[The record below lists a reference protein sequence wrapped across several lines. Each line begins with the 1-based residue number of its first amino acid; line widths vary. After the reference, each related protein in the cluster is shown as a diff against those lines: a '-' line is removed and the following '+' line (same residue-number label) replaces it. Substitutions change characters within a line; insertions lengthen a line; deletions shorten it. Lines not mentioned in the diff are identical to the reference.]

1 MGFIRSLIS
10 FFFKLVLISTVIL
23 TAGLVVLAYF
33 LKKDVDE
40 IRAFS
45 EELKNE
51 LKNNEQHVTEYIR
64 TQFLFVLKSI
74 FMLAN
79 I

>member
-1 MGFIRSLIS
+1 MGFIKSLIS

-40 IRAFS
+40 IRTFS

-51 LKNNEQHVTEYIR
+51 LKNNQHMKLSIKDA
-64 TQFLFVLKSI
+64 QFFICIEKHI
-74 FMLAN
+74 YAC
-79 I
+79 

>member
-1 MGFIRSLIS
+1 MGFIKSLIS

-51 LKNNEQHVTEYIR
+51 LKNN
-64 TQFLFVLKSI
+64 
-74 FMLAN
+74 
-79 I
+79 